1 MKWFL
6 TWCLAVAPAALA
18 QPCPARAE
26 WPTQAWPLKPVDPV
40 KKADAIAALE
50 QAVFTLEGR
59 PEERK
64 GFRTNALVV
73 VHRGAVVY
81 EKYARGFDETKRQ
94 LSWSVAKSY
103 SSTLVGL
110 AAHQGLLDPDASVC
124 SVLTEY
130 ADSPVCESTIE
141 HFLTFSSGLQWQEEY
156 ENRGYQISSVISML
170 FGVGRRDQVK
180 HVLTHRRLYAPGTQF
195 NYSTGDAHVVAAIA
209 KRALASK
216 HGADAFWTQFF
227 DVLGMSSAVFEE
239 DVVGNPLGGSFVYA
253 TPRDSAKFGWFLLND
268 GCWAGTRLVPE
279 GWVKKATTI
288 SAGWTSNRGDCSGQT
303 VGPDGYQLPCR
314 PIPNGRM
321 FWLNQPP
328 ADGEPTPWPNAP
340 PDAYAAQGHWGQRI
354 VVVPSRD
361 LVIVRF
367 GDDRQTAMS
376 SDLLVKHVLPL
387 LEP

>member
-1 MKWFL
+1 MSRLFVVGL
-6 TWCLAVAPAALA
+6 LVSVSASA
-18 QPCPARAE
+18 QPCPSRPD
-26 WPTQAWPLKPVDPV
+26 WPTQAWPERLVDPV

-50 QAVFTLEGR
+50 AAVFTLEGR

-64 GFRTNALVV
+64 GVRTNALLV

-81 EKYARGFDETKRQ
+81 EKYARGFDATKRQ

-103 SSTLVGL
+103 SSTLLGV
-110 AAHQGLLDPDASVC
+110 AVHQGLVTTDASVC

-130 ADSPVCESTIE
+130 AGSPACDSTVE

-170 FGVGRRDQVK
+170 FGAGRRDQVR
-180 HVLTHRRLYAPGTQF
+180 HVLTHRRLFPPGTQF
-195 NYSTGDAHVVAAIA
+195 NYSTGDAHVVAALA
-209 KRALASK
+209 KRALAAK
-216 HGADAFWTQFF
+216 HGNDAFWSQLF
-227 DVLGMSSAVFEE
+227 DVLGMPGVVFEE
-239 DVVGNPLGGSFVYA
+239 DPTGAPLGGSFVYA

-268 GCWAGTRLVPE
+268 GCWAGARLLPE
-279 GWVKKATTI
+279 GWMRKATTI
-288 SAGWTSNRGDCSGQT
+288 SDAWRSNRGDCSGQT

-328 ADGEPTPWPNAP
+328 AEGEPAPWPNAP
-340 PDAYAAQGHWGQRI
+340 PDAFAAQGHWGQRI
-354 VVVPSRD
+354 VVVPSKE

-367 GDDRQTAMS
+367 GDDRETAMS

>member
-1 MKWFL
+1 MRAFGAL
-6 TWCLAVAPAALA
+6 VVLCASVALA
-18 QPCPARAE
+18 QTCPVRGE
-26 WPTQAWPLKPVDPV
+26 WPTDGWPVRLVDPT
-40 KKADAIAALE
+40 KKAEALAALE
-50 QAVFTLEGR
+50 KAVFTLEGT

-73 VHRGAVVY
+73 IHKGALVY
-81 EKYARGFDETKRQ
+81 EKYARGFDASKRQ

-110 AAHQGLLDPDASVC
+110 AAHQGLLSPDASVC
-124 SVLTEY
+124 TVLTDY
-130 ADSPVCESTIE
+130 AGTPVCDSTIE

-209 KRALASK
+209 KKALAGK
-216 HGADAFWTQFF
+216 HGPDAFWSQFF
-227 DVLGMSSAVFEE
+227 DVLGMSSTVFEE
-239 DVVGNPLGGSFVYA
+239 DASGNPLGGSFVYA

-268 GCWAGTRLVPE
+268 GCWAGNRMLPE
-279 GWVKKATTI
+279 GWVRKATTI
-288 SAGWTSNRGDCSGQT
+288 SDAWKSNRGDCSGQK
-303 VGPDGYQLPCR
+303 VGADGYQLPCR
-314 PIPNGRM
+314 NIPNGRM

-328 ADGEPTPWPNAP
+328 ADGEPAPWPNAP
-340 PDAYAAQGHWGQRI
+340 ADAYAAQGHWGQRI
-354 VVVPSRD
+354 IVVPSKE

-367 GDDRQTAMS
+367 GDDRQAAMS
-376 SDLLVKHVLPL
+376 SDLLVQNVLPL
-387 LEP
+387 LDP

>member
-1 MKWFL
+1 MRCVL
-6 TWCLAVAPAALA
+6 LLGVLVSGLSSA
-18 QPCPARAE
+18 QPCPSRPE
-26 WPTQAWPLKPVDPV
+26 WPTRGLPERLVDPA

-50 QAVFTLEGR
+50 AAIFTLEGR

-64 GFRTNALVV
+64 GFRTNALLV
-73 VHRGAVVY
+73 VHKGAIVF
-81 EKYARGFDETKRQ
+81 EKYARGFDATKRQ

-103 SSTLVGL
+103 SSTLLGV
-110 AAHQGLLDPDASVC
+110 AVHQGLVTTDASVC

-130 ADSPVCESTIE
+130 AGSPACDSTIE

-170 FGVGRRDQVK
+170 FGVGRRDQVR
-180 HVLTHRRLYAPGTQF
+180 HVLTHRRLSPPGAQF

-209 KRALASK
+209 KRALAAK
-216 HGADAFWTQFF
+216 HGNDAFWTQLF
-227 DVLGMSSAVFEE
+227 DVLGMPGVVFEE
-239 DVVGNPLGGSFVYA
+239 DPAGSPLGGSFVYA

-268 GCWAGTRLVPE
+268 GCWAGERLLPD
-279 GWVKKATTI
+279 GWMRKATTI
-288 SAGWTSNRGDCSGQT
+288 SDAWKSNRGDCSGQT

-314 PIPNGRM
+314 NLPNGRM

-328 ADGEPTPWPNAP
+328 AEGEPTPWPSAP
-340 PDAYAAQGHWGQRI
+340 PDAFAAQGHWGQRI
-354 VVVPSRD
+354 VVVPSKE